1 MQKFVDT
8 NESER
13 FRARIADLC
22 RYTTSVTGNAKSLGV
37 KLFIDFSY
45 KPGETMTCMLEGK
58 IMLTQCF
65 LGLVFPC
72 LMLLVSSCRKACFPR
87 GPEICGDNIDND
99 CNGLTDEEGA
109 QGCKVYYYDGDND
122 GFGTEQKCLCSPLGR
137 YTAVK
142 GGDCNDSD
150 PRIHPGGSVCGI
162 DGDCDGSLLD
172 PGEECDDGNTHTTD
186 NCVNCKRPEL
196 QVNSWTTGDQF
207 NPSITS
213 LPDGGFVV
221 VWQSFQQDG
230 SEDGVYGQRF
240 GSSGNKV
247 GPEFQVNTWTTDRQG
262 GPAVTSLTHGGFV
275 VVWNS
280 YEHPGGLFWDIYAQR
295 FDAKGNKIG
304 SEFRV
309 NTWTTGNQW
318 IPSVTVLSNGGFVV
332 VWSGDEY
339 DDTPIGADGQQNS
352 RQRVFVVEDPSRIGV
367 FAQRFDPSGN
377 KIGSEFRVNT
387 WTTGDQDKPSVTSLI
402 DGEFVIVWESGFMG
416 GGRQDESGWGIYGQ
430 RFDSNGEKVGPEF
443 QVNTWTTHH
452 QENPSITALRDG
464 GFVVVWQSGCSGCIG
479 RTGQDGS
486 DYGVY
491 GQRFD
496 SNGNKVGPEFQ
507 VNTWTTDSQYAPSVS
522 ALSNGGFV
530 VVWQS
535 EWQDGWSDGVYGQR
549 FDAHGNKAGTE
560 FRVNI
565 RTADSQSVPAITSL
579 PHGGFAVVWQSEWQ
593 DGDGYGVFG
602 RILAQ

>member
-1 MQKFVDT
+1 MQSFVDS
-8 NESER
+8 NERER
-13 FRARIADLC
+13 FRAGISDLC
-22 RYTTSVTGNAKSLGV
+22 RSTTSVTGNAKSKGV
-37 KLFIDFSY
+37 QLLTDFCY
-45 KPGETMTCMLEGK
+45 KPGETMTCVFEGK

-65 LGLVFPC
+65 FGLVFPC
-72 LMLLVSSCRKACFPR
+72 LVLLVSSCKKACFPT

-122 GFGTEQKCLCSPLGR
+122 GFGTEQKCLCLPLGR
-137 YTAVK
+137 FTAVE

-150 PRIHPGGSVCGI
+150 PRTHPGGSVCGI

-172 PGEECDDGNTHTTD
+172 PGEECDDGNSDTTD
-186 NCVNCKRPEL
+186 NCINCKRPEL
-196 QVNSWTTGDQF
+196 QVNTWATGDQSD
-207 NPSITS
+207 PSITS
-213 LPDGGFVV
+213 LSDGGFVV

-240 GSSGNKV
+240 DSSGNKV

-262 GPAVTSLTHGGFV
+262 APAVTPLSHGGFV

-318 IPSVTVLSNGGFVV
+318 IPSVTLLSNGGFVV

-352 RQRVFVVEDPSRIGV
+352 RQRVIVLEDPSRDGV
-367 FAQRFDPSGN
+367 FAQRFDPDGN
-377 KIGSEFRVNT
+377 KVGSEFRVNA
-387 WTTGDQDKPSVTSLI
+387 WTVGDQTNPSITS
-402 DGEFVIVWESGFMG
+402 FTG
-416 GGRQDESGWGIYGQ
+416 GGFVVVWQSGGLGAKQDGSGWGIYGQ

-464 GFVVVWQSGCSGCIG
+464 GFVVVWQSGCSGCID
-479 RTGQDGS
+479 RTGRDGS

-496 SNGNKVGPEFQ
+496 SNGKKVGPEFQ

-549 FDAHGNKAGTE
+549 FDAHGNKVGTE

-579 PHGGFAVVWQSEWQ
+579 GNGGFAVVWQSEWQ
-593 DGDGYGVFG
+593 DGDRFGVFG
-602 RILAQ
+602 RIFVQ